1 MKTTATVLA
10 DSIINGIRVTTFEV
24 TFWRAILAEINT
36 HRVFSRSYQSSRA
49 LPVKRQIE
57 MASFTP
63 DVWRLD
69 NPGMQPKAYADAE
82 ISEKA
87 YAVWERAR
95 ESAIAFSK
103 ELSDLGIAKE
113 QANRLTEPFLF
124 CRGVITS
131 TRWENFFNLR
141 CHTDAQYEFQIL
153 AKIMEEQLYASRPVA
168 RGLHLPYIQDI
179 DEFGSWDAETLL
191 KKIKLSVA
199 RCARVSYKNFDG
211 NETKWEQDLALYQKL
226 VISRPVHASPA
237 EHQAIHPNI
246 ADGITRQLMKEE
258 HLSTHVAIM
267 SSPVGSIS
275 GINGNFHPGVVQYR
289 KLIEEYFYK

>member
-1 MKTTATVLA
+1 MKTEAEILL
-10 DSIINGIRVTTFEV
+10 DSVVNGVRVTSYQV
-24 TFWRAILAEINT
+24 TFPRIILAEIGT
-36 HRVFSRSYQSSRA
+36 HRVFSRSFQSSRA
-49 LPVKRQIE
+49 LPPTRQRE

-63 DVWRLD
+63 EIWRLD
-69 NPGMQPKAYADAE
+69 NPGMQPKNAADEIVSDKAE
-82 ISEKA
+82 L
-87 YAVWERAR
+87 VWEMAR
-95 ESAIAFSK
+95 KSAMLFS
-103 ELSDLGIAKE
+103 EQLAALGIAKE
-113 QANRLTEPFLF
+113 LCNRVVEPFVM

-153 AKIMEEQLYASRPVA
+153 AKIMEGQLYASRPVA

-179 DEFGSWDAETLL
+179 DEISSWDAETLL

-237 EHQAIHPNI
+237 EHQAIHPDI
-246 ADGITRQLMKEE
+246 ADGISRQLMKEE